1 MNQELSSLVP
11 VLMFCWSHGETDQGG
26 LQLCDGPHGEHRA
39 GLGQGQHPLA
49 AAAVISCITVRQ
61 QCFHP
66 VYQPWPA
73 VTDQL
78 EENLTWAISSRCLTY
93 LLSHYYYGHTTR
105 ARAMSRLFLISL
117 LSSFIQVEHCN
128 FIYIS
133 FSLNILTS
141 SFVAD
146 FSNSF

>member
-1 MNQELSSLVP
+1 MEKELSKFSSYP
-11 VLMFCWSHGETDQGG
+11 NVLLIPAAVQQGR

-117 LSSFIQVEHCN
+117 LSSS
-128 FIYIS
+128 IS
-133 FSLNILTS
+133 FS
-141 SFVAD
+141 
-146 FSNSF
+146 